1 MRTPD
6 LFAELLPDPAPR
18 ELLRVEPAD
27 GARLNPAQQRFN
39 QLLAQLGKARAHLAD
54 WQQAATGFGH
64 AIQDRL
70 MPADRAVAEAQ
81 RRCLQALDA
90 LLLDPPRGSRLT
102 GRRRATLEAVVLD
115 LCAELLGGG
124 ETADPEV
131 IAIHDRYS
139 GQSHQELENEREACE
154 REFLEQLA
162 RKFGVE
168 ESLDREEPL
177 SAEELGARLGAEF
190 QARAAAEQAAWAA
203 DPAAQR
209 AERNRQRARERAE
222 AKRQVDLQAS
232 VRDIYRKLVRDLHP
246 DRETD
251 PAERDRKTALMQR
264 INQAYEAGDL
274 LTLLEL
280 QFQFEQL
287 DPARLAQLSAERLQ
301 HYTAVLREQLKTVR
315 EQSRLELQRL
325 QAEWD
330 LPESFQPRV
339 PADLGRWLE
348 RQLQARTQMAQEFG
362 RVAEHLANPHQQR
375 AELEQLIAI
384 WSR

>member
-6 LFAELLPDPAPR
+6 LFADLLPDPAPR

-27 GARLNPAQQRFN
+27 GARLSPAQQRFN
-39 QLLAQLGKARAHLAD
+39 QLLAQLGKARAQLAD
-54 WQQAATGFGH
+54 WQQAATGLGH

-70 MPADRAVAEAQ
+70 MPAETAVAVAQ
-81 RRCLQALDA
+81 RHCLDALDA
-90 LLLDPPRGSRLT
+90 LLLDPPRGSRLS
-102 GRRRATLEAVVLD
+102 GRRRAALEQMVLD
-115 LCAELLGGG
+115 LCAELLGHG
-124 ETADPEV
+124 ETADPDV

-139 GQSHQELENEREACE
+139 GQSHRELAEEREAFE

-162 RKFGVE
+162 RKFGVGE
-168 ESLDREEPL
+168 AFDREEAL
-177 SAEELGARLGAEF
+177 STEELGARLGAEF
-190 QARAAAEQAAWAA
+190 QARVAAEQAAWAA

-209 AERNRQRARERAE
+209 AERTRQRARERAE

-251 PAERDRKTALMQR
+251 PAERERKTTLMQR

-315 EQSRLELQRL
+315 EQSRLELQRIR
-325 QAEWD
+325 AEWG
-330 LPESFQPRV
+330 LPESFQPRM
-339 PADLGRWLE
+339 PADLGRWLD
-348 RQLQARTQMAQEFG
+348 RQLQARTRMAQEF
-362 RVAEHLANPHQQR
+362 RRIAERLANPHQQR
-375 AELEQLIAI
+375 AELEQLIAT